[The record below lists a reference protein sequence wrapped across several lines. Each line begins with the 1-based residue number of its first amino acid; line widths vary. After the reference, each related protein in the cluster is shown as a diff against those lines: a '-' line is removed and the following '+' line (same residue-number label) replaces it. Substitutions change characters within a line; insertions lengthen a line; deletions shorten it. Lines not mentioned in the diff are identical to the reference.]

1 MMLHGRTEETWRPFF
16 WNWKKHKIVHG
27 YPCLRITERLG
38 QVSAAREEVPGR
50 RGYPGYMC
58 ALWMDWDGPAWTFM
72 HHLEPTSDRFKGW
85 ILMNFGILKFVDN
98 LWIIFTL
105 LYFFG
110 IITPIFLYLFGII
123 TTGFCRRKVPQV
135 HGPGLSLER
144 DHADRPNVWHMP
156 FLDSIVSYGNYPL
169 VIKHDIGKS
178 TIYRWC
184 FPFKPWYL

>member
-1 MMLHGRTEETWRPFF
+1 MIGLASPKLV
-16 WNWKKHKIVHG
+16 NSS
-27 YPCLRITERLG
+27 G

-58 ALWMDWDGPAWTFM
+58 ALWEMDWDGPAEPGTIWTNQRQIWGEFW
-72 HHLEPTSDRFKGW
+72 W
-85 ILMNFGILKFVDN
+85 ILGYWN
-98 LWIIFTL
+98 LWIICGSSL
-105 LYFFG
+105 LFW

-123 TTGFCRRKVPQV
+123 TTGFCRRKLSQV
-135 HGPGLSLER
+135 HGPGPSLER

-184 FPFKPWYL
+184 FPLKPPYL